1 MGQRE
6 YIILLPHKWP
16 LGLPPGLEKKK
27 KNPSVLVKAF
37 LFSFLPF
44 HFLIFLINLETNHTK
59 EFQYQ
64 RYYKN
69 MLPNTFFHYE
79 YSKDVFLTHF
89 LNHSFHIILKTK
101 TTILLPNVP

>member
-16 LGLPPGLEKKK
+16 LGLPPGLEKKKKKKK

-44 HFLIFLINLETNHTK
+44 HFLIFLINFPWKQTI
-59 EFQYQ
+59 Q
-64 RYYKN
+64 KN
-69 MLPNTFFHYE
+69 F
-79 YSKDVFLTHF
+79 
-89 LNHSFHIILKTK
+89 KTK
-101 TTILLPNVP
+101 DIIKTCYQTRFFIMSTQKTCF